1 MPNPSPDRARPL
13 PIAPDDQANRALVAA
28 VHPPEW
34 VNPTPEGRYNL
45 VVIGAGTAGLV
56 TAAAAAGLGGRVALV
71 ERHLMGGD
79 CLNVGCVPSK
89 ALLRS
94 ARAAAGARRAGDL
107 GVTTGPVEVDFAA
120 VMARMRALRAS
131 IAPVD
136 SAARFR
142 DLGVDVFLGEA
153 RFASDREVE
162 VGGVRLPFA
171 RAVIATGARAAVPPI
186 DGLEAAGYLTN
197 DTVFELTSLPARLTV
212 IGGGPIGCELAQAFA
227 RFGAQVTLIEAAPR
241 ILGKEDP
248 DAAALVTRA
257 LERDGVRVLAG
268 TSVTRVDADR
278 TVVAGDHRVAGDAIL
293 VAVGRRPN
301 TDGLGLEALGVE
313 VGPTGVVVDDRL
325 RTGNRRI
332 YAAGD
337 VCSPYQF
344 THAADEMAR
353 LVIRNALFFGRGRA
367 SSLLIPRVTFT
378 DPEVAAVGV
387 TGGSGVDTFDKPLD
401 EVDRSIV
408 DGDTEGFIRIHVRA
422 GSDTVVGATLVGVHA
437 GELIGELVLAMRHE
451 LGLGAIAATV
461 HPYPTVALALRQ
473 TADQWSRTRLTPR
486 VARLFRWLLRWRR
499 R

>member
-1 MPNPSPDRARPL
+1 L
-13 PIAPDDQANRALVAA
+13 I
-28 VHPPEW
+28 
-34 VNPTPEGRYNL
+34 
-45 VVIGAGTAGLV
+45 
-56 TAAAAAGLGGRVALV
+56 

-94 ARAAAGARRAGDL
+94 ARVAAEARAAGAF
-107 GVTTGPVEVDFAA
+107 GVSTGAVEIDFPA
-120 VMARMRALRAS
+120 VMARMRALRAG

-136 SAARFR
+136 GAARFR
-142 DLGVDVFLGEA
+142 ELGVDVYLGQA

-162 VGGVRLPFA
+162 VAGVRLPFA

-186 DGLEAAGYLTN
+186 DGLAEAGYLTN
-197 DTVFELTSLPARLTV
+197 DTVFELTALPARLTV

-227 RFGAQVTLIEAAPR
+227 RFGARVTLIEAAPR

-248 DAAALVTRA
+248 DAAALVERA

-268 TSVTRVDADR
+268 VAVDRVEPDR
-278 TVVAGDHRVAGDAIL
+278 TVIAGTERIAGDAIL
-293 VAVGRRPN
+293 VAAGRRPN
-301 TDGLGLEALGVE
+301 VDDLGLEAIGVK
-313 VGPTGVVVDDRL
+313 VGSTGVVVDDRL
-325 RTGNRRI
+325 RTTNRRI

-353 LVIRNALFFGRGRA
+353 LVIRNALFFGRGRV
-367 SSLLIPRVTFT
+367 SKLVIPRVTFT
-378 DPEVAAVGV
+378 DPEVASVGV
-387 TGGSGVDTFDKPLD
+387 TDGRDADTFEKPLD

-408 DGDTEGFIRIHVRA
+408 DGQTEGFIRIHVRR
-422 GSDTVVGATLVGVHA
+422 GSDTIVGATLVGAHV
-437 GELIGELVLAMRHE
+437 GDLIGEVALAMRSG
-451 LGLGAIAATV
+451 LGLGALAATV

-473 TADQWSRTRLTPR
+473 TGDLYSRTRLTPR

-499 R
+499 